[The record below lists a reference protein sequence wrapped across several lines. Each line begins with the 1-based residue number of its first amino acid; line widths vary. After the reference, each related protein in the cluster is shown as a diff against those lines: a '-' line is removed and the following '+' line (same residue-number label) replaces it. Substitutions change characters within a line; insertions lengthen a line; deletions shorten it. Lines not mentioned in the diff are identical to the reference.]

1 MLIKSAMAENI
12 NEVPLIVSVPLPV
25 FEDALKAS
33 SAKNLPLREWV
44 VNAIKSAVVS
54 EAKL

>member
-44 VNAIKSAVVS
+44 VNAIKSALVS